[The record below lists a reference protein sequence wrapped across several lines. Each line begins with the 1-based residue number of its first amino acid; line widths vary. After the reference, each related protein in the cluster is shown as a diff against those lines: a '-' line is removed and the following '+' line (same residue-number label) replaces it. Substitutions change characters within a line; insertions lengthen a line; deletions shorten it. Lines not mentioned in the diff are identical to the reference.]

1 MSKDLLS
8 RLRAARGTR
17 IPSRGVTFIGRRPTA
32 MEMAEMRSGVV
43 RQGDL
48 ITRFITGWE
57 GLREMDLVPGG
68 GPDPVPFDAELFAE
82 YIADHPEHW
91 ENIVKGVRDEYDA
104 YEARLE
110 ESLKNLQPG
119 STG

>member
-17 IPSRGVTFIGRRPTA
+17 IPSHGVVFIGRRPTA
-32 MEMAEMRSGVV
+32 MEMAEMRSGAV

-48 ITRFITGWE
+48 ITRFVTGWE

-68 GPDPVPFDAELFAE
+68 GPDPVPFDAELFGE
-82 YIADHPEHW
+82 YIVDHPEHW
-91 ENIVKGVRDEYDA
+91 EPIVNGVRAEFNA
-104 YEARLE
+104 YEARME
-110 ESLKNLQPG
+110 ESLKNLMPG
-119 STG
+119 STD